1 MQYRVGSVDN
11 EAVKEKKK
19 CRQQTVVWGGVSLE
33 EKLMLERG

>member
-11 EAVKEKKK
+11 EAVKEKK
-19 CRQQTVVWGGVSLE
+19 CRQQAVVWGGVSLD